1 MPDRPV
7 LLLAASDGVLTDAQI
22 DLVREAAP
30 GYEVVRTRDQD
41 RIAALLPRVEVA
53 AVSFPRRL
61 LPDAHALRWLQLW
74 SAGADWLLEA
84 DLPDGLTVTSASGV
98 HEASVPE
105 HAFALL
111 LALGRNLP
119 QTIRAQ
125 DRKQWLR
132 YRPDAT
138 ETDGG
143 TLGDADAFSAFDLF
157 ELDGKTML
165 LLGTGA
171 IGSRI
176 GQIAQAFGMRVVGVR
191 HDPSKAADG
200 VDEMVGTDALAE
212 RLPEADVVMVTLP
225 ATPETRGL
233 LDREHVARMKPT
245 AVLVNVGRG
254 EVVDEAALVDALQ
267 NGRLAGAGL
276 DVFEEEPL
284 PEGSPLWSMPNVIVS
299 PHAAGRTPQYDRR
312 ALALFLDNLR
322 RYESGDDLR
331 NVVDLERGY

>member
-7 LLLAASDGVLTDAQI
+7 LLLAASDGVLTEAQV

-30 GYEVVRTRDQD
+30 GYEVVQTRDED
-41 RIAALLPRVEVA
+41 RIAAMLPRVEVA
-53 AVSFPRRL
+53 ALSFPRRL
-61 LPDAHALRWLQLW
+61 LPNARALRWLQLW

-84 DLPDGLTVTSASGV
+84 DFPAGLTVTNASGV
-98 HEASVPE
+98 HAASVPE

-119 QTIRAQ
+119 QLVHAQRRAE
-125 DRKQWLR
+125 WLR

-138 ETDGG
+138 ATDGG
-143 TLGDADAFSAFDLF
+143 TLGDPGSFSAFDLF

-176 GQIAQAFGMRVVGVR
+176 GQIAQAFRMRVVGVR
-191 HDPSKAADG
+191 HDPSKEAAG
-200 VDEMVGTDALAE
+200 VDEMVGVDEILA
-212 RLPEADVVMVTLP
+212 RLPNADVVMMTLP
-225 ATPETRGL
+225 ATSETRGL
-233 LDREHVARMKPT
+233 LGREAFAQMKPT

-254 EVVDEAALVDALQ
+254 EVVDESALTDALRD
-267 NGRLAGAGL
+267 GRLAGAGL

-284 PEGSPLWSMPNVIVS
+284 SKESPLWSMPNVIVS

-322 RYESGDDLR
+322 RFLSGGALR